1 MAEIGHRDRRI
12 EIAAE
17 QKNKKNSQQ
26 YSTPRS
32 KKGTHRARFRLRP
45 TSGGRAARPPDGVSP
60 RNGRDQVDRVRK
72 G

>member
-17 QKNKKNSQQ
+17 QKKKKISLE
-26 YSTPRS
+26 YSTLRS
-32 KKGTHRARFRLRP
+32 KKGACRARFRLRP
-45 TSGGRAARPPDGVSP
+45 TSGGLSAYPLDVVSA